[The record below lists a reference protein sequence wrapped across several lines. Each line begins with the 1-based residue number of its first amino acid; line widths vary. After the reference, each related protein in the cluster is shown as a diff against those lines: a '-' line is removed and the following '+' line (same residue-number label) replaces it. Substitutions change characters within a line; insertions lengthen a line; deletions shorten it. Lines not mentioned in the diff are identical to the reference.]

1 MKKKV
6 LLMGASGSG
15 KTSMRSLIFSNNPA
29 SLTARLGA
37 TIDVEQNHVR
47 FLGDLILNLWD
58 CGGQDAFMDSYLSTQ
73 QSTIFQHVGVL
84 IYVFEV
90 ESRNREKDLEY
101 YRNCL
106 DALRRYSPD
115 ASIFLLVHKMDLARP
130 PREQVLE
137 RKAEELRQVS
147 GDVPVTVYGTT
158 IHDESLYKA
167 WSGIVHTLIPNA
179 SVLSRHLAIL
189 AHACSATEVILFE
202 RTTFLVIATSNPPAA
217 PSFSAP
223 PLITSTPSSSFTSNG
238 FTSTSTSTSTRT
250 TSTATVTSQHAV
262 NVPEPR
268 ENDPHQLAPTRY
280 ERTSELIKAFKYSCS
295 RVREEF
301 HALEMELGEFT
312 AVLDELTRNT
322 YVLIVVHDPTIET
335 AALRMNIR
343 LARQKFEELQG
354 DSLIS

>member
-29 SLTARLGA
+29 SLTSRLGA

-73 QSTIFQHVGVL
+73 QSIIFQHVGVM

-90 ESRNREKDLEY
+90 ETRNMAKDLEY
-101 YRNCL
+101 YRDCL
-106 DALRRYSPD
+106 AALRRYSPD
-115 ASIFLLVHKMDLARP
+115 AAVFLLVHKMDLARGP
-130 PREQVLE
+130 KGVTLE
-137 RKAEELRQVS
+137 RKTQELQQASDGVEI
-147 GDVPVTVYGTT
+147 TVFGTS
-158 IHDESLYKA
+158 IYDESLYKA
-167 WSGIVHTLIPNA
+167 WSSIVHTLIPNA
-179 SVLSRHLAIL
+179 AVLSKHLTTL

-202 RTTFLVIATSNPPAA
+202 RTTFLVIATSAPPPAPSPRLA
-217 PSFSAP
+217 PLALATP
-223 PLITSTPSSSFTSNG
+223 PSSQ
-238 FTSTSTSTSTRT
+238 STTPRT
-250 TSTATVTSQHAV
+250 ASVDAG
-262 NVPEPR
+262 PEA
-268 ENDPHQLAPTRY
+268 DAHQLAATRY
-280 ERTSELIKAFKYSCS
+280 ERTSELIKGFKHACA
-295 RVREEF
+295 RLREDF
-301 HALEMELGEFT
+301 HALEMELAEFT
-312 AVLDELTRNT
+312 AVLDELTKNT

-343 LARQKFEELQG
+343 LARKKFEELQG